1 MLLAELKKRKKE
13 LGFVGL
19 AVHIRNLCRNRNV
32 LPMGIKKEGGRTILC
47 LQTGDR
53 KWEFNFNDYKRGSK
67 SLKKDL
73 NLQDPQLRKA
83 LHDKYDTEIAGW
95 EEYQRRRNNGQD

>member
-47 LQTGDR
+47 LQTGSR
-53 KWEFNFNDYKRGSK
+53 KWEFNFGDYKKGSK
-67 SLKKDL
+67 TLKRDL
-73 NLQDPQLRKA
+73 TLQDSQVRKA
-83 LHDKYDTEIAGW
+83 LHDKYDREIQRW
-95 EEYQRRRNNGQD
+95 EAYQRRRNNGQD